1 MSYIPKSAFK
11 QRKKKLGSMDPK
23 KTVSLHQRAFFFIGF
38 FRGFVVSSR
47 LSFRRK
53 TMDLE
58 ASLVSTTDGEKP
70 EAATTS
76 HAC

>member
-1 MSYIPKSAFK
+1 
-11 QRKKKLGSMDPK
+11 MDPSK
-23 KTVSLHQRAFFFIGF
+23 IIFLCIKGPFFLVF
-38 FRGFVVSSR
+38 FRGLVVSSR